1 MRKKLKGIA
10 LQISSNTSM
19 FTNKFMNE
27 TYSFII
33 LIYVLF
39 MFQIILDSKDFIFIP
54 FHFTFEE
61 TTISHSYRYLSKL
74 QKTRLFE
81 DEFVCI
87 VISHDQSRQN
97 LQVLQFVTVPN

>member
-1 MRKKLKGIA
+1 MRKRLKGIA

-19 FTNKFMNE
+19 LTYIMKE
-27 TYSFII
+27 TYSFIL

-74 QKTRLFE
+74 QKRRLFE

-87 VISHDQSRQN
+87 VISYDQSRQI
-97 LQVLQFVTVPN
+97 LHVL